1 MLAAQIEQGRRRLRR
16 SRSNSWP
23 GTRATPSASAWR
35 AFRASALFA
44 ATVVE
49 TERLPQWTRV
59 RGLARSGPTAEFH
72 RRQTSPGRDIQA
84 LKPCRI
90 GRAQLL
96 NFRNPYFIS
105 GDAGPTGI
113 GRRGVSPVD
122 AGGSLVGNHAPSVMV
137 DGEDSE
143 IKPTGWKCR
152 NTLLMEQL

>member
-1 MLAAQIEQGRRRLRR
+1 SWQAQWAIPSRRADQGPDCRAAEIQRAAENAPR
-16 SRSNSWP
+16 WP
-23 GTRATPSASAWR
+23 NM
-35 AFRASALFA
+35 
-44 ATVVE
+44 
-49 TERLPQWTRV
+49 
-59 RGLARSGPTAEFH
+59 
-72 RRQTSPGRDIQA
+72 
-84 LKPCRI
+84 KPCRI

-143 IKPTGWKCR
+143 IKPTGGKCR